1 MELSGC
7 NEGKPHLMS
16 LENSTSGKPSRC
28 RNGEGCHA
36 TPHNRHMGVVDSGG
50 VSEGDTTGRETK
62 VSWEVSG
69 RGAATSQPPVQG
81 GDPPKAGRAARE
93 VGVPRSSVD
102 AAETTTAAER
112 RGGTWVDADANS
124 AGPGDG
130 RPEEE
135 TLFGR
140 ITTPPKVRKLQRT
153 LYRKAKA
160 EPGYRFYSLYGE
172 LLRRDLL
179 ETAMSSVAHNHGA
192 AGIDGQECDV
202 FLASDEAWEQWL
214 GALQEELR
222 ARQYRPSPV
231 RRVYIPKGDGKLR
244 PLGIPTVKD
253 RVVQTA
259 VALLLLPLLEADSHP
274 NSYAYRPKRGAHD
287 AMDAIKQGL
296 LTGRTEVIDAD
307 LSGYFDSI
315 PHGPLMRLVAR
326 RVSDGSILSLIREW
340 LRAPIIEPPGK
351 GGGGGGGA
359 NRRGTPQGGVISPL
373 LANLY
378 LNQLDWEV
386 NESCLLK
393 PVMVRYADDFVILAR
408 PGQGRR
414 LAERL
419 KTWLTRRG
427 LKLNETKTRRVD
439 VRREGIRFLGFGLT
453 WRRGRSGRS
462 YPHVEPHAKSLTKLR
477 EGLREILNRGTLW
490 KPCEEVVGQ
499 MNRRL
504 KGWAGYFHYGNSTA
518 AMGWAEESARCR
530 LRRWL
535 WRKHGCV
542 HGLWGHYT
550 NEDLHDR
557 LGLYRMPQWAAWKA
571 GRRSDATNDPRK
583 AGCGKTARPV

>member
-1 MELSGC
+1 V
-7 NEGKPHLMS
+7 
-16 LENSTSGKPSRC
+16 T
-28 RNGEGCHA
+28 
-36 TPHNRHMGVVDSGG
+36 
-50 VSEGDTTGRETK
+50 ETK
-62 VSWEVSG
+62 TV
-69 RGAATSQPPVQG
+69 
-81 GDPPKAGRAARE
+81 
-93 VGVPRSSVD
+93 
-102 AAETTTAAER
+102 AER
-112 RGGTWVDADANS
+112 REGTWVEADANS

-130 RPEEE
+130 RTGEE

-140 ITTPPKVRKLQRT
+140 ITTPPKVQKLQRT

-160 EPGYRFYSLYGE
+160 EPGYRFFSLYGE
-172 LLRRDLL
+172 LLRKDLL
-179 ETAMSSVAHNHGA
+179 SKAMSSVAHNHGA
-192 AGIDGQECDV
+192 AGIDGQECAV

-231 RRVYIPKGDGKLR
+231 RRVYIPKSDGKLR

-259 VALLLLPLLEADSHP
+259 VALLLLPILEADSHP
-274 NSYAYRPKRGAHD
+274 NSYAYRPNRGAHD
-287 AMDAIKQGL
+287 AMDAIKRGL

-315 PHGPLMRLVAR
+315 PHGPLMRLVAK
-326 RVSDGSILSLIREW
+326 RVSDGSILSLIRGW

-351 GGGGGGGA
+351 GGGGGGGGGGA
-359 NRRGTPQGGVISPL
+359 NRCGTPQGGVISPL

-378 LNQLDWEV
+378 LSRLDWDV
-386 NESCLLK
+386 NERCELK

-408 PGQGRR
+408 PGQAAG
-414 LAERL
+414 LLERL
-419 KTWLTRRG
+419 TAWLNRRG
-427 LKLNETKTRRVD
+427 LKLNETKTRLVD
-439 VRREGIRFLGFGLT
+439 IRREGIRFLGFGLT
-453 WRRGRSGRS
+453 WRRGRRGRN

-477 EGLREILNRGTLW
+477 EGLREILNHGTLW
-490 KPCEEVVGQ
+490 KPCEMVVGQ

-504 KGWAGYFHYGNSTA
+504 KGWAGYFHYGNSTQ
-518 AMGWAEESARCR
+518 AMGWAEESARRR

-535 WRKHGCV
+535 WRKHGCN
-542 HGLWGHYT
+542 HGLWEHYT

-557 LGLYRMPQWAAWKA
+557 LGLYRMPQWVAWKA
-571 GRRSDATNDPRK
+571 DRRSNATNDPRK